1 MSETENLVFESTFSL
16 FSEDVKRHRRWF
28 MVLGLIMIV
37 LGMAAI
43 LFPFVATMAVEILI
57 GWIFVISGAFGIVHA
72 FGVRKWKGF
81 LFSLLGAVLS
91 LAIGIVLLFYPMA
104 GMLSLTLL
112 LAAFF
117 FVSGIFR
124 VIMAFSLRPAD
135 HWGWLLVSG
144 ILAFVLAILVMMQ
157 WPTSATWFIGVLV
170 GIDFIFSGWMFL
182 SMSIMVH
189 RST

>member
-1 MSETENLVFESTFSL
+1 MSETENLIFENTFSL
-16 FSEDVKRHRRWF
+16 FSEDAKRYRRWF
-28 MVLGLIMIV
+28 MVLGLIMIA
-37 LGMAAI
+37 LGTAAI
-43 LFPFVATMAVEILI
+43 LFPFVATMAVEILF

-72 FGVRKWKGF
+72 FGVRKWNGF

-91 LAIGIVLLFYPMA
+91 LAIGIILLFYPMA

-170 GIDFIFSGWMFL
+170 GIDLIFSGWMFL
-182 SMSIMVH
+182 TMSIMVH